1 MDEFA
6 VSDPS
11 CSAFNFGDGI
21 ATDIPT
27 DALALSR

>member
-27 DALALSR
+27 DALALGR